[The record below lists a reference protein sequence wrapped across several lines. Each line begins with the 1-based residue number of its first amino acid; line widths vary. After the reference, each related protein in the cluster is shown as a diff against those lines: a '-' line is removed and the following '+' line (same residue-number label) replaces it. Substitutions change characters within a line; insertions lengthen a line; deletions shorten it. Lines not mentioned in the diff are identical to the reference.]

1 MSKAFVPDLEQAR
14 DLQSAIEIITA
25 TGQRYVTGVVDI
37 DAEENWVRIRRPQH
51 FGDSDTTSVLLIS
64 DIAQVTLHTDMPYE

>member
-37 DAEENWVRIRRPQH
+37 DLRRTG
-51 FGDSDTTSVLLIS
+51 FGLEDPSISVTATPPVSSSSPTS
-64 DIAQVTLHTDMPYE
+64 PR